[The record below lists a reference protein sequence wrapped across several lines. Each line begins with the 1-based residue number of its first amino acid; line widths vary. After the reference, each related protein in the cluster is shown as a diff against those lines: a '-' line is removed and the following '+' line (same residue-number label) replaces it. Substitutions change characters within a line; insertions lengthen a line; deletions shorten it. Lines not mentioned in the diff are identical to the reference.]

1 LSINRGR
8 PLGSLGRSRRELAEN
23 LRGKRTDGNH
33 GGAVHDVLVILID
46 VDRLQQLIERPKLLH
61 DRRWIRILA
70 AIERAAKAAAVE
82 KCAPT
87 LRGRGYLGTFR
98 PGTQPQPALL
108 LDAGEFV
115 EALANAVVKYA
126 DRLIS

>member
-1 LSINRGR
+1 M
-8 PLGSLGRSRRELAEN
+8 
-23 LRGKRTDGNH
+23 
-33 GGAVHDVLVILID
+33 LIIH
-46 VDRLQQLIERPKLLH
+46 VDRMQQLMELPKLLH

-87 LRGRGYLGTFR
+87 LRGCGYLGTIF

-108 LDAGEFV
+108 LDAREFV
-115 EALANAVVKYA
+115 EALANAMVDHA